1 MFSVLWL
8 NKASGSVT
16 QGTMDRPGRSFT
28 GPSKRMNNVSN
39 VLKKSLSCLAM
50 VVAIWLTIAL
60 GMMAIIIFGL
70 FAG

>member
-1 MFSVLWL
+1 
-8 NKASGSVT
+8 
-16 QGTMDRPGRSFT
+16 
-28 GPSKRMNNVSN
+28 
-39 VLKKSLSCLAM
+39 M